1 MHVHMLEAD
10 FGKIRIW
17 RPKEVL
23 YGYGVQVQRAQ
34 TWERGLPSVRAEIFI
49 IYFAFRYSYDHLP
62 LGEKQR
68 NYAEILIT
76 LEPELSVIS
85 QLKPVSTDM
94 YKVTEWLSDESDSD
108 QE

>member
-1 MHVHMLEAD
+1 MKGNEKVFD
-10 FGKIRIW
+10 F
-17 RPKEVL
+17 VL
-23 YGYGVQVQRAQ
+23 
-34 TWERGLPSVRAEIFI
+34 IFVS
-49 IYFAFRYSYDHLP
+49 RYTYDHLP
-62 LGEKQR
+62 LGIKQR
-68 NYAEILIT
+68 NYAEIMIT